1 MKLFQYLLFLA
12 LLSTPLLLT
21 AQKLKQHQWKHRV
34 LLLMADSFENESL
47 RKQVTEF
54 NKYPNDISERK
65 IIFYEVTPQYYK
77 KVDNDNVV
85 ELGQSALFDQ
95 YPIAKNKFIILLIGL
110 DGGIKE
116 KYQEFQSA
124 QTIFDRID
132 TMPMR
137 QRE

>member
-1 MKLFQYLLFLA
+1 MYQKIILVFFTIIFMTITLK
-12 LLSTPLLLT
+12 
-21 AQKLKQHQWKHRV
+21 AQNLKKHQWDHRIILV
-34 LLLMADSFENESL
+34 MADSFENESL

-85 ELGQSALFDQ
+85 ELGQSTLFDQ
-95 YPIAKNKFIILLIGL
+95 YQEAKNKFIILLIGL
-110 DGGIKE
+110 DGGVKE